1 MLLTN
6 RACRGL
12 VDLWGDVFDAVQTM
26 NEGVVVKCEFN
37 ALAHCASLIVAALV
51 SMPVQAQVA
60 NAPATVFTSA
70 ASAAQARSTETE
82 DVISNLE
89 VKQNASGQWVATCE
103 VSLGAKP
110 YWRQLT
116 IEASVASTS
125 SSHDPLAVVTV
136 PVDAKAGP
144 QSHTI
149 ELNRP
154 DIYTDV
160 YNPQLNIVER
170 THKPVQTE
178 WVIATLS
185 GRLEDGRPF
194 EISKLVKQTIR
205 WPDKR
210 IWDADQSIRRD
221 GASTSLAK
229 AVRLIDEGNQEAL
242 DSARI
247 LLERLLL
254 KDGRMTDAYIE
265 MARVSMKTNWGPE
278 GLLQARRYLDSALSI
293 DTASVNALIL
303 RGYVSAH
310 QGHYKDAETDFTNAS
325 KSNPPNLWLW
335 SNWGELL
342 VMQGKNDDAIKMYLK
357 AVTHQ
362 PTHDTY
368 DRARADAFEKLIAI
382 YEQKHDLDS
391 LEQMHKSRVHD
402 FGDVGCYVVRYALFE
417 IQERDAPDVAIDLLK
432 DATLSGCEGD
442 SAKDALGVAYYL
454 KWSRASE
461 PQRMEYIN
469 RARVYFPIGASL
481 FYRLGSSV
489 ATLKVATAL
498 AKSGENLDQKDNN
511 GMTALAYAVERRD
524 YETASRL
531 VKVGASPLATI
542 GEQAVPVALLPVFNN
557 DLQGIRLMKRLG
569 VNYSSIPFQGMTAM
583 NYARKIGNK
592 KMLDALGDLSPDI

>member
-1 MLLTN
+1 
-6 RACRGL
+6 
-12 VDLWGDVFDAVQTM
+12 M
-26 NEGVVVKCEFN
+26 NEGVVVKFELN
-37 ALAHCASLIVAALV
+37 VLAYCSSLIVAALM

-60 NAPATVFTSA
+60 NAPATVFTST
-70 ASAAQARSTETE
+70 ASAGKDRSTETG
-82 DVISNLE
+82 DVISNLAI
-89 VKQNASGQWVATCE
+89 KQNSSGQWVATCE
-103 VSLGAKP
+103 VSLGAKR

-116 IEASVASTS
+116 IEASVESSS
-125 SSHDPLAVVTV
+125 SSHDPLSVVTV
-136 PVDAKAGP
+136 PIDTKAGP

-178 WVIATLS
+178 WVVATLK

-194 EISKLVKQTIR
+194 EISKVVKQTIR

-210 IWDADQSIRRD
+210 IWDSDQSIRRD
-221 GASTSLAK
+221 GPSTSLAK
-229 AVRLIDEGNQEAL
+229 AVRLIDEGNQETL

-254 KDGRMTDAYIE
+254 KDGKMAEAYIE

-278 GLLQARRYLDSALSI
+278 GLLQARQYLDSALSI
-293 DTASVNALIL
+293 DAASVNALIL

-310 QGHYKDAETDFTNAS
+310 QGHYKEAEADFTSAS

-342 VMQGKNDDAIKMYLK
+342 AMQGKNDPAIKMYLK
-357 AVTHQ
+357 AVTHP

-368 DRARADAFEKLIAI
+368 DKARADAFEKLIVL
-382 YEQKHDLDS
+382 YEKKHDLDS
-391 LEQMHKSRVHD
+391 LEKMHKSRVHD
-402 FGDVGCYVVRYALFE
+402 FGDEGCYVVRYALFE

-432 DATLSGCEGD
+432 DSSQSDCEGD
-442 SAKDALGVAYYL
+442 SSKEALGVAYYL

-469 RARVYFPIGASL
+469 RARVYFPIGARL
-481 FYRLGSSV
+481 FYRLGSSA

-498 AKSGENLDQKDNN
+498 AKSGENVDQKDNN

-531 VKVGASPLATI
+531 VKVGASLLVTI
-542 GEQAVPVALLPVFNN
+542 REQAVPVALVPVFNN

-569 VNYSSIPFQGMTAM
+569 VNYSSIHFQGMTAM
-583 NYARKIGNK
+583 NYARKMGNK
-592 KMLDALGDLSPDI
+592 KMLDVLGNLSPDI

>member
-1 MLLTN
+1 MK
-6 RACRGL
+6 
-12 VDLWGDVFDAVQTM
+12 F
-26 NEGVVVKCEFN
+26 EFN
-37 ALAHCASLIVAALV
+37 ALVYCPWLITAAIM

-60 NAPATVFTSA
+60 NTPATAFTSA
-70 ASAAQARSTETE
+70 ASAAKGRSTETE

-89 VKQNASGQWVATCE
+89 VKQNASGKWVATCE
-103 VSLGAKP
+103 ISLGAKR

-116 IEASVASTS
+116 IEASVESST
-125 SSHDPLAVVTV
+125 SHDPLAVVTV
-136 PVDAKAGP
+136 PIDAMAGP

-154 DIYTDV
+154 DIHTDA

-170 THKPVQTE
+170 THKQVQTE
-178 WVIATLS
+178 WVVATLR
-185 GRLEDGRPF
+185 GRLEDGRQL
-194 EISKLVKQTIR
+194 EIIKVVKQTIR

-210 IWDADQSIRRD
+210 IWDADQSIQRD
-221 GASTSLAK
+221 GPSKSLTK
-229 AVRLIDEGNQEAL
+229 AVQLIDEGSQKAL

-254 KDGRMTDAYIE
+254 KDGKMTDAYIE

-293 DTASVNALIL
+293 DAASVNALIL

-310 QGHYKDAETDFTNAS
+310 QGHYKDAETDFKNAS
-325 KSNPPNLWLW
+325 KSDPPNLWLW

-357 AVTHQ
+357 AVTHL

-368 DRARADAFEKLIAI
+368 DRARADAFEKLIVI
-382 YEQKHDLDS
+382 YEKKHDLDS
-391 LEQMHKSRVHD
+391 LEKMHKSRVHD

-417 IQERDAPDVAIDLLK
+417 IQERDAPDVAIALLK
-432 DATLSGCEGD
+432 DSSQSDCEGD
-442 SAKDALGVAYYL
+442 SSKEALGVAYYL

-469 RARVYFPIGASL
+469 RARVYFPIGARL
-481 FYRLGSSV
+481 FYRLGSSA

-498 AKSGENLDQKDNN
+498 AKTGENVDQKDNN

-542 GEQAVPVALLPVFNN
+542 GEQAVPVALTAVFNN

-569 VNYSSIPFQGMTAM
+569 VNYSNIHFQGMTAM
-583 NYARKIGNK
+583 NYARKTGNK
-592 KMLDALGDLSPDI
+592 KMLDVLGNLSPDI